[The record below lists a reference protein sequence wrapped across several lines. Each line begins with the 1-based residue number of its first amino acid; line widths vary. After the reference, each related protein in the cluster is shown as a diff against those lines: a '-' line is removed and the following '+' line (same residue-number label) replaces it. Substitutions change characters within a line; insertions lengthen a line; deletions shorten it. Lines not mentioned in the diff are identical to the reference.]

1 MAAAFT
7 AKGPCSWFGGPND
20 DGVDEDEGLAFI
32 YDYDQ
37 RPDLFL
43 DEQPPGTTGLA
54 RRLNPNKPYVA
65 CRWDYAL
72 TPKEMLADKRYMAVV
87 RAKGRAMS
95 AWPSDWGPHED
106 TGRVADLSPS
116 LMEMLGLST
125 DDEVEVSYP
134 IDVETRMQ
142 VALSSG
148 HGRHVRGASGVVDE
162 VAEARKVVETVERK
176 LREKGIECAAFH
188 DNESDDQSENLDR
201 IVKWHNSQIRDFDVS
216 VHFNA
221 YEPTENPMGTEVLYA
236 TQSNLA
242 SVMSDAMATAGGL
255 LNRGGKYRA
264 DLYFLNKTDQP
275 AILIEVCFV
284 DSTADV
290 DSYHEN
296 FDAICQ
302 AIADTLENA

>member
-1 MAAAFT
+1 MADFH
-7 AKGPCSWFGGPND
+7 AKGPCSWFGGPED
-20 DGVDEDEGLAFI
+20 AGVDEDEGLAFI

-65 CRWDYAL
+65 CRWDYSV
-72 TPKEMLADKRYMAVV
+72 TPKEMLADKRYLAIV
-87 RAKGRAMS
+87 RAKNGRSLA
-95 AWPSDWGPHED
+95 AWPADWGPHED
-106 TGRVADLSPS
+106 TGRAADLSPA
-116 LMEMLGLST
+116 LMGMLGITT

-134 IDVETRMQ
+134 VDLETKMQ
-142 VALSSG
+142 IALSSG
-148 HGRHVRGASGVVDE
+148 HGRHIRGASGILDE
-162 VAEARKVVETVERK
+162 VAEARKVVEMVERK
-176 LREKGIECAAFH
+176 LREKGIECATFH

-221 YEPTENPMGTEVLYA
+221 YEPTEEPVGTETLYV
-236 TQSNLA
+236 TQGDLA
-242 SVMSDAMATAGGL
+242 AAMSKAIAEEGGFT
-255 LNRGGKYRA
+255 NRGAKQRG
-264 DLYFLNKTDQP
+264 DLYFLNQTDQP

-284 DSTADV
+284 DSAADV